1 MGTVGASARATGH
14 PLTSHDSIQTP
25 PGRSRA
31 GEPPAHRPRARR
43 HTTTVIRHE
52 LATGARER
60 TRDGFVSRER
70 ARERRL
76 AMQVRERRDARD
88 DERMRGF
95 KRLET
100 NVERDARVRS
110 VDARVRGD
118 EGCD

>member
-1 MGTVGASARATGH
+1 MPG
-14 PLTSHDSIQTP
+14 HDSIQTP

-31 GEPPAHRPRARR
+31 GEPPGHRPRARR

-76 AMQVRERRDARD
+76 AMQVRERRDARVAFD
-88 DERMRGF
+88 IRFESF
-95 KRLET
+95 KT
-100 NVERDARVRS
+100 THSSVVARVRS

>member
-1 MGTVGASARATGH
+1 MTQYR
-14 PLTSHDSIQTP
+14 P
-25 PGRSRA
+25 PGRSRE
-31 GEPPAHRPRARR
+31 GEPPTRRPRARR

-76 AMQVRERRDARD
+76 AMQVRERRDARR
-88 DERMRGF
+88 RMHGF

-100 NVERDARVRS
+100 NAERDARVRS
-110 VDARVRGD
+110 VDARMRGD

>member
-1 MGTVGASARATGH
+1 MTQHR
-14 PLTSHDSIQTP
+14 P
-25 PGRSRA
+25 PGRSRQ
-31 GEPPAHRPRARR
+31 GEPSTRRPRARR

-88 DERMRGF
+88 DECMGLNDSKRMPNATRAFGPWTRG
-95 KRLET
+95 
-100 NVERDARVRS
+100 
-110 VDARVRGD
+110 
-118 EGCD
+118 